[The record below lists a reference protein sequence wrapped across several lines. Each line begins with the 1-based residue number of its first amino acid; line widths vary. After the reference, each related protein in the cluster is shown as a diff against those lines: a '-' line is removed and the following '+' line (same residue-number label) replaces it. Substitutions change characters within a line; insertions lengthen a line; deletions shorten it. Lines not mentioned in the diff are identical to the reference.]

1 MGAGLL
7 RALLGLT
14 LAQVQMTPQG
24 LDLQKM
30 VGFWWE
36 AGVASRENLALKT
49 PKRLEALFLT
59 VSGETLTVTVAYNNS
74 GSCQTEEIVSSE
86 MNVLGKF
93 VFPGRREIHVIDTDY
108 EHYAILRVSLQWQN
122 KEFYVFK
129 YFTRSLGGKCEP
141 GFLKFRELTTDMGL
155 YLVGRHGRCSRLLKE
170 VSLNPQLSPGLT
182 GVPAHSRSRGLQGA
196 DLGEP
201 PSPRGC
207 LEPRSPGLPGPPALG
222 GHLQLLCPN
231 KLYSQTHSP
240 VFPGGQGVTGELV
253 GSTNVQQLPWSLCR
267 EQQAELRPPVAWL
280 LSATGG
286 KPTPLSLL
294 GRWLTP
300 GGGVQ
305 SRTTRAAG
313 VSGRLPTY
321 QVGLDTC
328 LPPLLMKPFTRG
340 TERRYPRRRQQF
352 RG

>member
-1 MGAGLL
+1 
-7 RALLGLT
+7 
-14 LAQVQMTPQG
+14 
-24 LDLQKM
+24 M

-155 YLVGRHGRCSRLLKE
+155 YLVGRHGELQALGWSLGEAAHDGGGWRPGTHPMCS
-170 VSLNPQLSPGLT
+170 P
-182 GVPAHSRSRGLQGA
+182 SRSPFPQGGA

-267 EQQAELRPPVAWL
+267 ERQAELRPPVAWL

-313 VSGRLPTY
+313 VSGWLPTY